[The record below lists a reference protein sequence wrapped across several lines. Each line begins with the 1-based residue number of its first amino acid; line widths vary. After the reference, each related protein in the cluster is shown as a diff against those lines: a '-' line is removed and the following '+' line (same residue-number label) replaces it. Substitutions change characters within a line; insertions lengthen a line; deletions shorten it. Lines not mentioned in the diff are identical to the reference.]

1 MRLKT
6 SRCIG
11 KEKAVELEKLLE
23 EAKQTGES
31 VDVYGVAFDFHSG
44 RVLDRYQEEG
54 IVNIISTYEADVTK
68 EYSIKKLLDENRAKI
83 NNRKSGKFNE
93 TNTVVIDADRSKTVE
108 QNLSELLSKVK
119 SINGDVKLVFG
130 DSPSVVDKQY
140 ALLLIAYTTGM
151 QYEVSKVINGVA
163 ETYHNMLDTKQKLD
177 TTKKYRVIKNAG
189 EILEIYFNEKEGMWI
204 DQFGRYYSNSK
215 YEFPN
220 VVLPWEFG
228 EVDFIKLRKELL
240 DRNSGK
246 TGDSREVNQTL
257 IVLERVTEALKGIVR
272 NKSEASRI
280 ESEYNMGL
288 TIQKLLEV

>member
-1 MRLKT
+1 MR
-6 SRCIG
+6 
-11 KEKAVELEKLLE
+11 
-23 EAKQTGES
+23 
-31 VDVYGVAFDFHSG
+31 
-44 RVLDRYQEEG
+44 
-54 IVNIISTYEADVTK
+54 
-68 EYSIKKLLDENRAKI
+68 
-83 NNRKSGKFNE
+83 
-93 TNTVVIDADRSKTVE
+93 
-108 QNLSELLSKVK
+108 
-119 SINGDVKLVFG
+119 
-130 DSPSVVDKQY
+130 
-140 ALLLIAYTTGM
+140 
-151 QYEVSKVINGVA
+151 YEVSKVINGVA
-163 ETYHNMLDTKQKLD
+163 ETYHNMLDTKQKVD